1 MLRRSL
7 LALAAVLIAA
17 VLLAAPVGAQDTGGD
32 DEERLPGTTLEANQR
47 DDGETSVV
55 PWVIGSG
62 IAALAVIGIGGWIV
76 QRRTG

>member
-1 MLRRSL
+1 MLRRPL
-7 LALAAVLIAA
+7 LALAALLVAVVVL
-17 VLLAAPVGAQDTGGD
+17 APPVRAQDTD
-32 DEERLPGTTLEANQR
+32 TEERLPGTTLEANQR

-62 IAALAVIGIGGWIV
+62 IAALAIIGIGGWVV